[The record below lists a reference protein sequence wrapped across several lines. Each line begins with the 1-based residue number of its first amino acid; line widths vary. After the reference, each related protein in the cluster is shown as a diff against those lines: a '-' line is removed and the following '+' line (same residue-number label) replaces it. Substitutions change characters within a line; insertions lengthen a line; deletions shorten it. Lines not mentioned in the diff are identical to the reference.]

1 VTKDAF
7 EADSLIDAS
16 LPLLG
21 LELAADSRAVV
32 KMHLETAE
40 RLSRLVLAFPLGD
53 ETEPA
58 PVFTP

>member
-1 VTKDAF
+1 MTKDEFNPDA
-7 EADSLIDAS
+7 LIDAS

-40 RLSRLVLAFPLGD
+40 RLSRLVRDFPLDD
-53 ETEPA
+53 EAEPA
-58 PVFTP
+58 PVYTA